1 MVTRSWLRISL
12 DIFVGLLVLV
22 AVDSIGL
29 LGNGL
34 NRAGNYFCGVP
45 SSRLFVPSPRTD
57 GAYPCMYS
65 VYSVYI
71 YVRVT
76 RVVMNHLNVV
86 HTTSAT
92 AAGGALRRVHVP
104 PSFGRSPWA
113 SPVHLCSWLAHSVSA
128 I

>member
-12 DIFVGLLVLV
+12 DIFGGLLVLG

-29 LGNGL
+29 LGNVL
-34 NRAGNYFCGVP
+34 NLAGNYFCGVP

-76 RVVMNHLNVV
+76 RVVMNHGSMYHTL

-92 AAGGALRRVHVP
+92 AAGLT
-104 PSFGRSPWA
+104 
-113 SPVHLCSWLAHSVSA
+113 
-128 I
+128 